1 MAENIPKLKKTT
13 DIQVQETDK
22 MNSNKPTRRC
32 SITEM
37 VKYRILKAARE
48 KQGQLQGNPHKALR

>member
-22 MNSNKPTRRC
+22 MNANRPTRRY

-37 VKYRILKAARE
+37 VKYRILKAVRE
-48 KQGQLQGNPHKALR
+48 KQGQLQGNPYKALR